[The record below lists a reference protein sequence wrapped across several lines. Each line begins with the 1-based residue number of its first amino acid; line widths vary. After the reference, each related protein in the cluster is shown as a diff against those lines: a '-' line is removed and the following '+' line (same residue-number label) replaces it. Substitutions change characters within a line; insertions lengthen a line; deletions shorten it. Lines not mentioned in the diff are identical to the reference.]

1 MMVLPDFRL
10 EKPRTVDEALRILA
24 GEPRSRPVAGGTDLL
39 VSMKQGLLG
48 PAVLVDLKAVAG
60 LDRLEVGEGGAVI
73 GASVR
78 LARLRDDPGIAAR
91 YPALALAAG
100 RVAGPALQNMGTLG
114 GNVCLDTRC
123 WYYNQS
129 LFWRRSRGFCL
140 KKDGSVCHAAPG
152 GRRCFA
158 VFSADT
164 VPALIALGARV
175 RLARWA
181 GGGRS
186 ERELPLGD
194 LYVDDGIRRTVLE
207 PGEIVV
213 EVRLPGAEGVVS
225 GFRKYRR
232 RASIDYPLANVAAA
246 LRLDGGRM
254 RGVRIAVGALGPAP
268 VLARDAMEALEG
280 EHPAPEVLARA
291 AGLVTRGTR
300 PVANQAST
308 PPHRRRMARVLTRRL
323 LEDLTGGGRG
333 ASM

>member
-1 MMVLPDFRL
+1 MMVLPELRV
-10 EKPRTVDEALRILA
+10 EKPRTLDEALRILA
-24 GEPRSRPVAGGTDLL
+24 GEPGARPVAGGTDLL
-39 VSMKQGLLG
+39 VSMKQGLFG
-48 PAVLVDLKAVAG
+48 PAVLVDLKGVAG
-60 LDRLEVGEGGAVI
+60 LGRLEVGQGGAVI

-78 LARLRDDPGIAAR
+78 LARVRDDPGIGVR

-100 RVAGPALQNMGTLG
+100 LVAGPAVQNMGTLG

-152 GRRCFA
+152 GKRCFA
-158 VFSADT
+158 VFAADT

-186 ERELPLGD
+186 ERELPLED

-207 PGEIVV
+207 PGEIVA
-213 EVRLPGAEGVVS
+213 EVRLPGAAGVLS
-225 GFRKYRR
+225 GFRKHRR

-254 RGVRIAVGALGPAP
+254 RGVRIVVGALGPAP
-268 VLARDAMEALEG
+268 VLAREAMEALEG
-280 EHPAPEVLARA
+280 EVPSPEVLARA

-308 PPHRRRMARVLTRRL
+308 PAHRRRMARVLTRRL
-323 LEDLTGGGRG
+323 LEDLTGHGRK
-333 ASM
+333 ASR